1 MAALISSVSHRLSI
15 RAHIVEVIDVVSAFI
30 SATLESEN
38 GQESWINIYEDIS
51 GEIDTER
58 LERIMQSVVSM

>member
-15 RAHIVEVIDVVSAFI
+15 RANIVEVIDVVSAFI

-38 GQESWINIYEDIS
+38 GQELWINIYEDIS

>member
-15 RAHIVEVIDVVSAFI
+15 RASSVEVIDVVSAFI

-38 GQESWINIYEDIS
+38 GQESWTNIYEDIS